1 MRTLFLFALLH
12 GLLWAAACHSKKSF
26 VSPTTSLTVE
36 EAYALTQEGTLLI
49 DVREPDE
56 VAEVAYNVKNYRNVP
71 LSQLANRLQDIPR
84 NQQVILACRSGN
96 RSRRAYDMLVAQGY
110 QNLANMEGGMLAW
123 EAHKLPVVRKE

>member
-1 MRTLFLFALLH
+1 MRTLFLFALLC
-12 GLLWAAACHSKKSF
+12 GLLWAAACQSKKSF
-26 VSPTTSLTVE
+26 VSPTASLTVE
-36 EAYALTQEGTLLI
+36 EAYALTQKGTLLI

-84 NQQVILACRSGN
+84 DQQVILACRSGN

-123 EAHKLPVVRKE
+123 EARKLPVVRKE

>member
-1 MRTLFLFALLH
+1 MRTLFLFALLY
-12 GLLWAAACHSKKSF
+12 GLLWAAACQSKKSF
-26 VSPTTSLTVE
+26 VSPKASLTVE
-36 EAYALTQEGTLLI
+36 EAYALTQKGVLLI

-56 VAEVAYNVKNYRNVP
+56 VAEVAYRVKNYRNVP

-84 NQQVILACRSGN
+84 DQQVILACRSGN

-123 EAHKLPVVRKE
+123 EARKLPVVRKE

>member
-36 EAYALTQEGTLLI
+36 EAYALTQKGVLLI

-56 VAEVAYNVKNYRNVP
+56 VAEVAYRVKNYRNVP
-71 LSQLANRLQDIPR
+71 LSQLPNRLQDIPR
-84 NQQVILACRSGN
+84 DQQVILACRSGG

-123 EAHKLPVVRKE
+123 EAHKLPIIRKE